1 MALSLSG
8 SDTGKKS
15 VTDIIRDIDEEMRR
29 DAFLSRVRRYAWVFL
44 LVVVVVLVIVA
55 AGYFW
60 QNRQASM
67 RSAQAGELSSAL
79 TLAETDAEAARAQL
93 EALVAGSSG
102 GNAIVAGFELA
113 EIEARAGDTEAAAAA
128 LEALAEARG
137 GDAYAKTASLF
148 SAYTELDTA
157 EPASLLARLDPLIA
171 EDASFTALA
180 MELKAQVLIRTGDQA
195 GALALLDQL
204 LARDG
209 LTRDVA
215 GRVQALR
222 DSLSDGG

>member
-1 MALSLSG
+1 M
-8 SDTGKKS
+8 
-15 VTDIIRDIDEEMRR
+15 TDIIRDIDEEMRR
-29 DAFLSRVRRYAWVFL
+29 DAFLSRVRRYAWVFF
-44 LVVVVVLVIVA
+44 LVVVVVLFIVA
-55 AGYFW
+55 AGYFL

-113 EIEARAGDTEAAAAA
+113 EIEARAGNTEAAAAA

-148 SAYTELDTA
+148 SAYTELDSA

-209 LTRDVA
+209 LTRDVT

-222 DSLSDGG
+222 DSLSAAE

>member
-44 LVVVVVLVIVA
+44 LVVVVVLFIVA

-113 EIEARAGDTEAAAAA
+113 EIEARAGNTEAAAAA

-195 GALALLDQL
+195 GALALLAQL
-204 LARDG
+204 LARAG
-209 LTRDVA
+209 LTRDAA

-222 DSLSDGG
+222 DSLSAGG

>member
-29 DAFLSRVRRYAWVFL
+29 DAFLSRVRRYAWVFF
-44 LVVVVVLVIVA
+44 LVVVVVLFIVA

-113 EIEARAGDTEAAAAA
+113 EIEARAGNTEAAAAA

-180 MELKAQVLIRTGDQA
+180 MELKSQVLIRTGDQA

-209 LTRDVA
+209 LTRDVT

-222 DSLSDGG
+222 DSLSAAE

>member
-79 TLAETDAEAARAQL
+79 TLAETDADAARAQL

-180 MELKAQVLIRTGDQA
+180 VELKAQVLIRTGDQA

-222 DSLSDGG
+222 DSLSEGG

>member
-209 LTRDVA
+209 LTRDVM

-222 DSLSDGG
+222 DSLSAAE

>member
-93 EALVAGSSG
+93 EGLVAGSSG

-148 SAYTELDTA
+148 SAYIELDTA

>member
-44 LVVVVVLVIVA
+44 LVVVVVLFIVA

-60 QNRQASM
+60 QTRQASM

-113 EIEARAGDTEAAAAA
+113 EIEARAGNTEAAAAA

-148 SAYTELDTA
+148 SAYTELDSA

-209 LTRDVA
+209 LTRDVT

-222 DSLSDGG
+222 DSLSAAE

>member
-79 TLAETDAEAARAQL
+79 TLAETDADAARAQL

-180 MELKAQVLIRTGDQA
+180 VELKAQVLIRTGDQA

>member
-79 TLAETDAEAARAQL
+79 TLAETDADAARAQL

-222 DSLSDGG
+222 DSLSEGG

>member
-44 LVVVVVLVIVA
+44 LVVVVVLFIVA
-55 AGYFW
+55 AGYFL

-113 EIEARAGDTEAAAAA
+113 EIEARAGNTEAAAAA
-128 LEALAEARG
+128 LEALADARG

-148 SAYTELDTA
+148 SAYTELDSA

-180 MELKAQVLIRTGDQA
+180 MELKAQVLIRKGDQA

-209 LTRDVA
+209 LTRDVT

-222 DSLSDGG
+222 DSLSAAE

>member
-44 LVVVVVLVIVA
+44 LVVVVVLFIVA

-113 EIEARAGDTEAAAAA
+113 EIEARAGNTEAAAAA

-148 SAYTELDTA
+148 SAYTELDSA

-209 LTRDVA
+209 LTRDVT

>member
-79 TLAETDAEAARAQL
+79 TLAETDADAARAQL

>member
-44 LVVVVVLVIVA
+44 LVVVVVLFIVA

-79 TLAETDAEAARAQL
+79 TLTETDAEAARAQL

-113 EIEARAGDTEAAAAA
+113 EIEARAGNTEAAAAA

-148 SAYTELDTA
+148 SAYTELDSA

-209 LTRDVA
+209 LTRDVT

-222 DSLSDGG
+222 DSLSAAE

>member
-44 LVVVVVLVIVA
+44 LVVVVVLFIVA

-67 RSAQAGELSSAL
+67 RSAQAGELSSAV
-79 TLAETDAEAARAQL
+79 TLAETVAEAARAQL

-113 EIEARAGDTEAAAAA
+113 EIEARAGNTEAAAAA
-128 LEALAEARG
+128 LEALADARG

-148 SAYTELDTA
+148 SAYTELDSA

-209 LTRDVA
+209 LTRDVT

-222 DSLSDGG
+222 DSLSAAE

>member
-29 DAFLSRVRRYAWVFL
+29 DAFLSRVRRYAWVFF
-44 LVVVVVLVIVA
+44 LVVVVVLFIVA

-113 EIEARAGDTEAAAAA
+113 EIEARAGNTEAAAAA

-148 SAYTELDTA
+148 SAYTELDSA

-171 EDASFTALA
+171 EDASFLS
-180 MELKAQVLIRTGDQA
+180 LIHI
-195 GALALLDQL
+195 
-204 LARDG
+204 
-209 LTRDVA
+209 
-215 GRVQALR
+215 
-222 DSLSDGG
+222 

>member
-1 MALSLSG
+1 MGLSLSG

-44 LVVVVVLVIVA
+44 LVVVVVLFIVA

-113 EIEARAGDTEAAAAA
+113 EIEARAGNTEAAAAA

-148 SAYTELDTA
+148 SAYTELDSA

-209 LTRDVA
+209 LTRDVT

-222 DSLSDGG
+222 DSLSAAE

>member
-44 LVVVVVLVIVA
+44 LVVVVVLFIVA

-79 TLAETDAEAARAQL
+79 TLAETDAVAARAQL

-113 EIEARAGDTEAAAAA
+113 EIEARAGNTEAAAAA

-148 SAYTELDTA
+148 SAYTELDSA

-209 LTRDVA
+209 LTRDVT

-222 DSLSDGG
+222 DSLLAAE

>member
-1 MALSLSG
+1 M
-8 SDTGKKS
+8 
-15 VTDIIRDIDEEMRR
+15 TDIIRDIDEEMRR

-79 TLAETDAEAARAQL
+79 TLAETDADAARAQL

-222 DSLSDGG
+222 DSLSAGG

>member
-44 LVVVVVLVIVA
+44 LVVVVVLFIVA

-113 EIEARAGDTEAAAAA
+113 EIEARAGNTEAAAAA

-148 SAYTELDTA
+148 SAYTELDSA

-171 EDASFTALA
+171 EDESFTALA
-180 MELKAQVLIRTGDQA
+180 MELKAQVLIRKGDQA

-209 LTRDVA
+209 LTRDVT

-222 DSLSDGG
+222 DSLSAAE

>member
-67 RSAQAGELSSAL
+67 RSAQASELSSAL
-79 TLAETDAEAARAQL
+79 TLADTDAEAARAQL
-93 EALVAGSSG
+93 EALIAGSSG

-113 EIEARAGDTEAAAAA
+113 EIAARAGDTESAAAA

-137 GDAYAKTASLF
+137 GDAYARTASLF

-171 EDASFTALA
+171 ENASFTALA
-180 MELKAQVLIRTGDQA
+180 MELKAQVLIRAGDQA

-215 GRVQALR
+215 GGVRALR
-222 DSLSDGG
+222 ASLSAGG

>member
-29 DAFLSRVRRYAWVFL
+29 DAFLSRVRRYAWVFF
-44 LVVVVVLVIVA
+44 LVVVVVLFIVA

-113 EIEARAGDTEAAAAA
+113 EIEARAGNTEAAAAA

-148 SAYTELDTA
+148 SAYTELDSA

-209 LTRDVA
+209 LTRDVT

-222 DSLSDGG
+222 DSLSAAE

>member
-113 EIEARAGDTEAAAAA
+113 EIEARAGNTEAAAAA

>member
-1 MALSLSG
+1 M
-8 SDTGKKS
+8 
-15 VTDIIRDIDEEMRR
+15 TDIIRDIDEEMRR
-29 DAFLSRVRRYAWVFL
+29 DAFFRASADTLGVTSGRRGGAVHRRGRVL
-44 LVVVVVLVIVA
+44 LAESPGLDA
-55 AGYFW
+55 LGAG
-60 QNRQASM
+60 QQ
-67 RSAQAGELSSAL
+67 LSSAL
-79 TLAETDAEAARAQL
+79 TLVETDAEAARAQL
-93 EALVAGSSG
+93 EALVANSGG

-113 EIEARAGDTEAAAAA
+113 EIQARAEDTDAAAAA

-148 SAYTELDTA
+148 SAYTELDSA

-209 LTRDVA
+209 LTRDVT

-222 DSLSDGG
+222 DSLSAAE